1 MQVQAQAHAHG
12 ALVELVTAVST
23 FMQRLARRA
32 ARDSLLRGV
41 LAADGDPASFP
52 VGRSAGEAVP
62 TIESGRTLLVFSDGM
77 RVARPIAGSS
87 DPSAL
92 PARFSGVI

>member
-1 MQVQAQAHAHG
+1 MTTMLVLVQFIGQAVG
-12 ALVELVTAVST
+12 LCVLRSW
-23 FMQRLARRA
+23 RSLASRA

-62 TIESGRTLLVFSDGM
+62 AIESGRTLLVFSDGM